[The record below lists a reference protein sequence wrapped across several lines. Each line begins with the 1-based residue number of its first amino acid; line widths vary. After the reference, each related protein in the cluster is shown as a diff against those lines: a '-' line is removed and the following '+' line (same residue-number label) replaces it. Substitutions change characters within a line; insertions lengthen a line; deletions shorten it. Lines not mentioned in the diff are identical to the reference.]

1 MGEKNLLTPIQAKLL
16 MPLESEE
23 LYDIKNDPYETVNL
37 IGKTSFEKV
46 HHLLKRQLEDWLANS
61 QDKGLQ
67 SDSDEIIEHFKQYG
81 IKTFE
86 KRRESIQSMNTSVEK
101 HFD

>member
-1 MGEKNLLTPIQAKLL
+1 MGEKNLLTPVQAKLL

-23 LYDIKNDPYETVNL
+23 LYDIENDPYETVNL

-46 HHLLKRQLEDWLANS
+46 HHQLKMKLENWLANS
-61 QDKGLQ
+61 HDKGLQ
-67 SDSDEIIEHFKQYG
+67 SDSDAIIEHFKQYG
-81 IKTFE
+81 IETFE
-86 KRRESIQSMNTSVEK
+86 KRRESIQSMKASVQK

>member
-1 MGEKNLLTPIQAKLL
+1 MGEKNLLTPVQTKLL
-16 MPLESEE
+16 TPLENEE
-23 LYDIKNDPYETVNL
+23 LYDIANDPHETVNL

-46 HHLLKRQLEDWLANS
+46 HHQLRRQLDNWLANS

-67 SDSDEIIEHFKQYG
+67 EDSDAIIEHFKQYG
-81 IKTFE
+81 IKNFD
-86 KRRESIQSMNTSVEK
+86 KRRESIQEMKASVEK

>member
-1 MGEKNLLTPIQAKLL
+1 MGEKNLLTPVQAKLL

-23 LYDIKNDPYETVNL
+23 LYDLENDPYETVNL

-46 HHLLKRQLEDWLANS
+46 HHQLKMKLENWLANS
-61 QDKGLQ
+61 HDKGLQ
-67 SDSDEIIEHFKQYG
+67 SDSDAIIEHFKQYG

-86 KRRESIQSMNTSVEK
+86 KRRESIQSMKTSVKK

>member
-1 MGEKNLLTPIQAKLL
+1 MGEKNLLTPVQAKLL

-23 LYDIKNDPYETVNL
+23 LYDLENDPYETVNL
-37 IGKTSFEKV
+37 IGKISFEKV
-46 HHLLKRQLEDWLANS
+46 HHRLKKQLEAWLANS

-67 SDSDEIIEHFKQYG
+67 NDSDDIIEHFKQYG

-86 KRRESIQSMNTSVEK
+86 KRRESIQAMKTSVEK

>member
-1 MGEKNLLTPIQAKLL
+1 MGEKNLLTPVQAKLL

-23 LYDIKNDPYETVNL
+23 LYDIENDPYETVNL

-46 HHLLKRQLEDWLANS
+46 HHQLKSQLESWLVNS

-67 SDSDEIIEHFKQYG
+67 KDSDAISEHFKQYG
-81 IKTFE
+81 IKTFD
-86 KRRESIQSMNTSVEK
+86 KRRESIQKMKSSVEK